1 MKATL
6 KIATIIAA
14 TAGLAF
20 AANALAQDAGVLKA
34 KGCTNCHDPEKKK
47 VGPSFK
53 DIAAKN
59 AGKSAELTAKI
70 KDAKGH
76 PKVNASEAEIKAGV
90 DAILATK

>member
-1 MKATL
+1 MKVL
-6 KIATIIAA
+6 KLASVLVAA
-14 TAGLAF
+14 GAF
-20 AANALAQDAGVLKA
+20 AVALNAGAQGADVLKA

>member
-1 MKATL
+1 MKVL
-6 KIATIIAA
+6 KLASIAA
-14 TAGLAF
+14 AVAAF
-20 AANALAQDAGVLKA
+20 AVTMNASADAGADVLKA
-34 KGCTNCHDPEKKK
+34 KGCTNCHDPEKTK

-59 AGKSAELTAKI
+59 AGKSAELVAKL

-76 PKVNASEAEIKAGV
+76 PKVNASEAEIKTGV